1 MKLSWS
7 WKREKSSVKI
17 ISKDFLPVDSFGH
30 YSELVIFYF
39 TTPRLSAD
47 ILNIDHFH
55 LASDNGV

>member
-1 MKLSWS
+1 MSLNWS
-7 WKREKSSVKI
+7 WKREKSSVKF

-39 TTPRLSAD
+39 TTKRLSVD

>member
-1 MKLSWS
+1 M
-7 WKREKSSVKI
+7 KI

-47 ILNIDHFH
+47 ILNFDLFY
-55 LASDNGV
+55 LASDNEV